1 MRSPTTRMGDR
12 FLFSP
17 DEVGAE
23 TITLVPERDVIGLDG
38 KRIATSHE
46 PWLRLEFA
54 GGVPANRWIELT
66 YEASLVD
73 PLARP
78 LLRCLTAQDVK
89 EEILPGT
96 LFGRAVWLGKIPA
109 KTRAIWISPT
119 DRPGPFAFRI
129 VGLREVSFP
138 ERLARGWRP
147 RHTLLA
153 VGFGLLGQPLRAERH
168 FRRTLMSTPLECYEA
183 WSEARRRSPDWRGLD
198 ALPAEAEQGP
208 HIRVVLPEA
217 GRGAIARWLGRL
229 RSQPW
234 PRWSLAAHFEA

>member
-1 MRSPTTRMGDR
+1 MRSPSARMGDR

-17 DEVGAE
+17 DEAGAE

-78 LLRCLTAQDVK
+78 LLRCVTAHDVK

-109 KTRAIWISPT
+109 KTKAIWISPT
-119 DRPGPFAFRI
+119 DRPGPFAFRV
-129 VGLREVSFP
+129 VGLREISFS
-138 ERLARGWRP
+138 ERVARGWHP

-153 VGFGLLGQPLRAERH
+153 IGYGLAGRLVLAERH
-168 FRRTLMSTPLECYEA
+168 FRRTLMSTPLESYGSWRET
-183 WSEARRRSPDWRGLD
+183 RRRKPDW
-198 ALPAEAEQGP
+198 
-208 HIRVVLPEA
+208 
-217 GRGAIARWLGRL
+217 
-229 RSQPW
+229 
-234 PRWSLAAHFEA
+234 